1 MRGALL
7 LDWQPSMN
15 FTPRQERALRS
26 ICDTFAPRSADWP
39 SASELGIPAA
49 IAKALDFNPRSGE
62 RAQFLQLLDLWDS
75 NLHSL
80 LTVGKWSC
88 FSLLPLETRIRVLLS
103 WADSGLSRRRGA
115 FQALRKAIGFL
126 YVMLP
131 GADGAPSPVWRQ
143 FGYPGP
149 LGAPRQSQAR
159 PLKPLIPEKDMEL
172 SCEICIV
179 GSGAGGSV
187 AAAVLAAAGKD
198 VVVLEAGSYYD
209 DADFDGAELGGFQ
222 RLYLEGGFA
231 GTADQ
236 SVGLLAG
243 ECLGGGTV
251 INYCTSFRTPE
262 EVRAEWAAAGV
273 PWFTSEEYT
282 SSLDAVCTRLS
293 VNLDHNRIS
302 AREAV
307 LDRGL
312 SALGWHSAAMPRNV
326 VGCDQGKVCGYCGY
340 GCSLGAKQSST
351 KTWLA
356 DAQAMGARLITET
369 RAQRVRIEAGAATG
383 VEARSRSGCRV
394 TIRSKA
400 VVVACGAIHT
410 PGLLLRSG
418 LRNENIG
425 GHLHLHPVSNV
436 CGVFEEEIRPWEG
449 TMQAIYSDEHRYL
462 TGNYGVK
469 YETTALQ
476 PVIAV
481 AILPWRDPDH
491 YRSLLGKL
499 SNMTA
504 IGVLLRDR
512 DGGRVTLDDEG
523 NPVAHY
529 ALSDFDRSHLRR
541 GFIGAARILEAAGAR
556 LIFSPHAKWCAY
568 EPGRNGSLTSFTQAM
583 DAAGWD
589 SGRLALF
596 SFHIMGSARLG
607 GSPNTSATNPEGETW
622 EARHLFVMDGSSFPS
637 ASGVNPMISIEAI
650 ARRNARALADRSD
663 V

>member
-1 MRGALL
+1 
-7 LDWQPSMN
+7 MN
-15 FTPRQERALRS
+15 FTPGQERALQS
-26 ICDTFAPRSADWP
+26 ICDTFAPPSADWP
-39 SASELGIPAA
+39 SAAELGIPAA
-49 IAKALDFNPRSGE
+49 IAKAFDLNPRPGE

-75 NLHSL
+75 HIHSL
-80 LTVGKWSC
+80 LTVGRWGP
-88 FSLLPLETRIRVLLS
+88 FSALPLETRIRVLLS
-103 WADSGLSRRRGA
+103 WADSSLGRRRGA

-131 GADGAPSPVWRQ
+131 GADGAPNPAWKQ

-149 LGAPRQSQAR
+149 LGRQPSKSR
-159 PLKPLIPEKDMEL
+159 PLRTLTPEGDTEM
-172 SCEICIV
+172 SCDVCIV

-187 AAAVLAAAGKD
+187 AAAILAAAGKD
-198 VVVLEAGSYYD
+198 VIVLEAGSYYD
-209 DADFDGAELGGFQ
+209 DSDFDGAELGGFQ

-231 GTADQ
+231 ATADQ

-262 EVRAEWAAAGV
+262 DVRAEWAAAGV

-282 SSLDAVCTRLS
+282 SCLDAVSTRLS
-293 VNLDHNRIS
+293 VNLEHNRVS
-302 AREAV
+302 AREQV
-307 LDRGL
+307 LQRGL
-312 SALGWHSAAMPRNV
+312 SALGWHAAAMPRNV
-326 VGCDQGKVCGYCGY
+326 VGCEQGKVCGYCGY

-356 DAQAMGARLITET
+356 DAQAAGARLVTKT
-369 RAQRVRIEAGAATG
+369 RAQRVQIEAGAATG
-383 VEARSRSGCRV
+383 VEARSSNGCHIN
-394 TIRSKA
+394 IRCKA

-410 PGLLLRSG
+410 PALLLRSG

-425 GHLHLHPVSNV
+425 RHLHLHPVSNV
-436 CGVFEEEIRPWEG
+436 CGIFEEEIRPWEG
-449 TMQAIYSDEHRYL
+449 TMQAIYSDEHRFL

-476 PVIAV
+476 PVIAMAV
-481 AILPWRDPDH
+481 LPWRDPAK

-499 SNMTA
+499 PNMMA

-512 DGGRVTLDDEG
+512 DGGRVTLDNAG

-529 ALSDFDRSHLRR
+529 ALSEFDRAHLRR
-541 GFIGAARILEAAGAR
+541 GFTGAARILEAADAR
-556 LIFSPHAKWCAY
+556 LIFSPHARWCAY
-568 EPGRNGSLTSFTQAM
+568 EPGRNGSLDSFTHAM
-583 DAAGWD
+583 DTAGWD

-607 GSPNTSATNPEGETW
+607 GSPKTSATNPDGETW
-622 EARHLFVMDGSSFPS
+622 EARNLFVMDGSSFPS

-650 ARRNARALADRSD
+650 AHRNAAALAGRPRI
-663 V
+663 

>member
-1 MRGALL
+1 
-7 LDWQPSMN
+7 MN
-15 FTPRQERALRS
+15 FTPRQQRALQS
-26 ICDTFAPRSADWP
+26 ICDTFAPPSPSAGWP

-49 IAKALDFNPRSGE
+49 IAKALDLNPRSGE

-75 NLHSL
+75 HLHSL
-80 LTVGKWSC
+80 LTVRRWAA
-88 FSLLPLETRIRVLLS
+88 FSSLPLETRIRVLLS

-131 GADGAPSPVWRQ
+131 GADGAPSPVWKK

-149 LGAPRQSQAR
+149 LGPPPSKSRALR
-159 PLKPLIPEKDMEL
+159 PLTPEADTDL
-172 SCEICIV
+172 SCDICIV

-198 VVVLEAGSYYD
+198 VIVLEAGGYYD

-231 GTADQ
+231 ATADQ

-251 INYCTSFRTPE
+251 INYSTSFRTPDD
-262 EVRAEWAAAGV
+262 VRAEWAAAGV
-273 PWFTSEEYT
+273 PWFTSEEYS
-282 SSLDAVCTRLS
+282 SSLDAVCARLS
-293 VNLDHNRIS
+293 VNLEHNRIS
-302 AREAV
+302 AREQV
-307 LDRGL
+307 LQRGL
-312 SALGWHSAAMPRNV
+312 NSLGWHIASMPRNV
-326 VGCDQGKVCGYCGY
+326 VGCEQGKICGYCGY
-340 GCSLGAKQSST
+340 GCSIGAKQSST
-351 KTWLA
+351 KTWFA
-356 DAQAMGARLITET
+356 DAQRAGARLVTET
-369 RAQRVRIEAGAATG
+369 RATRVRIEAGVARG
-383 VEARSRSGCRV
+383 VEARSRNGCRV
-394 TIRSKA
+394 NVRCKA
-400 VVVACGAIHT
+400 VVAACGAIHT
-410 PGLLLRSG
+410 PALLLRSG

-425 GHLHLHPVSNV
+425 RHLHLHPVSNV

-449 TMQAIYSDEHRYL
+449 TMQAIYSDEHRFF

-481 AILPWRDPDH
+481 AVLPWREPEH

-499 SNMTA
+499 ANTTG

-512 DGGRVTLDDEG
+512 DGGRVTLDSEG

-529 ALSDFDRSHLRR
+529 ALSEFDRAHLRR

-568 EPGRNGSLTSFTQAM
+568 EPSRSGSLDSFTQAM
-583 DAAGWD
+583 DNAGWD

-607 GSPNTSATNPEGETW
+607 GSPKASATNPDGETW
-622 EARHLFVMDGSSFPS
+622 EARNLFVMDGSSFPS

-650 ARRNARALADRSD
+650 ARRNALALALRSGI
-663 V
+663 

>member
-1 MRGALL
+1 MDLSPRQQGAL
-7 LDWQPSMN
+7 Q
-15 FTPRQERALRS
+15 S
-26 ICDTFAPRSADWP
+26 ICDTFAPASAGWP

-49 IAKALDFNPRSGE
+49 IATALDLNPRPGE
-62 RAQFLQLLDLWDS
+62 RAQFLQLLDIWDS
-75 NLHSL
+75 RLHSL
-80 LTVGKWSC
+80 LTVGRWDT
-88 FSLLPLETRIRVLLS
+88 FSSLPLEMRIRVLLS

-131 GADGAPSPVWRQ
+131 GTDGASSEVWKK

-149 LGAPRQSQAR
+149 LGTQPPKPRL
-159 PLKPLIPEKDMEL
+159 LKPLIPEVDTDL
-172 SCEICIV
+172 SCDVCIL

-198 VVVLEAGSYYD
+198 VIVLEAGAYYD
-209 DADFDGAELGGFQ
+209 DSDFDGAELGGFQ

-231 GTADQ
+231 ATADQ

-251 INYCTSFRTPE
+251 VNYCTSFRTPDD
-262 EVRAEWAAAGV
+262 VRSEWAAAGV
-273 PWFTSEEYT
+273 PWFASEEYT
-282 SSLDAVCTRLS
+282 RSLDAVCARLS
-293 VNLDHNRIS
+293 VNLEHNRVS
-302 AREAV
+302 AREQA
-307 LDRGL
+307 LQRGL
-312 SALGWHSAAMPRNV
+312 NALGWHSAAMPRNV
-326 VGCDQGKVCGYCGY
+326 VGCEQGKICGYCGY

-356 DAQAMGARLITET
+356 DAQSAGARLVTET
-369 RAQRVRIEAGAATG
+369 RALRVRIEAGTATG
-383 VEARSRSGCRV
+383 VEARSRNGCRV
-394 TIRSKA
+394 NIRSKA
-400 VVVACGAIHT
+400 VIVACGAIHT
-410 PGLLLRSG
+410 PALLLRSG

-425 GHLHLHPVSNV
+425 RHLHLHPVSNV

-449 TMQAIYSDEHRYL
+449 TMQAIYSDEHRFL

-481 AILPWRDPDH
+481 AVLPWREPEH

-499 SNMTA
+499 SNTMA

-512 DGGRVTLDDEG
+512 DGGRVTVDREG

-529 ALSDFDRSHLRR
+529 ALSEFDRAHLRS

-556 LIFSPHAKWCAY
+556 HVFSPHAKWCDY
-568 EPGRNGSLTSFTQAM
+568 EPGRNGSLDTFTRAM
-583 DAAGWD
+583 DAAGWG
-589 SGRLALF
+589 SGHLALF

-607 GSPNTSATNPEGETW
+607 GSPKTSATNPDGETW
-622 EARHLFVMDGSSFPS
+622 EARKLFVMDGASFPS

-650 ARRNARALADRSD
+650 AHRNAMVLAEAPGM
-663 V
+663 

>member
-1 MRGALL
+1 MKL
-7 LDWQPSMN
+7 SS
-15 FTPRQERALRS
+15 RQRRALQS
-26 ICDTFAPRSADWP
+26 ICDTFAPASAGWP

-49 IAKALDFNPRSGE
+49 IAKALDRNPRPGE
-62 RAQFLQLLDLWDS
+62 RAQFLQLLELWDS
-75 NLHSL
+75 HLHSL
-80 LTVGKWSC
+80 LTVGRWTA
-88 FSLLPLETRIRVLLS
+88 FSSLSLETRIRVLLS

-131 GADGAPSPVWRQ
+131 GAEGRPSPVWKK

-149 LGAPRQSQAR
+149 LGPQKSKLRALR
-159 PLKPLIPEKDMEL
+159 PLVPEVDTDL

-198 VVVLEAGSYYD
+198 VIVLEAGEYFD

-231 GTADQ
+231 ATADQ

-251 INYCTSFRTPE
+251 INYSTSFRTPDD
-262 EVRAEWAAAGV
+262 VRAEWAAAGV

-293 VNLDHNRIS
+293 VNLEHNRVS
-302 AREAV
+302 AREQV
-307 LDRGL
+307 LQRGL
-312 SALGWHSAAMPRNV
+312 SALGWHSEAMPRNV
-326 VGCDQGKVCGYCGY
+326 VDCEQGKLCGYCGY

-356 DAQAMGARLITET
+356 DAQNAGARLVTET
-369 RAQRVRIEAGAATG
+369 RALRVHIEGGAAKG
-383 VEARSRSGCRV
+383 VEARSRNGCRV
-394 TIRSKA
+394 SIRCKA

-410 PGLLLRSG
+410 PALLLRSG

-425 GHLHLHPVSNV
+425 RHLHLHPVSNV
-436 CGVFEEEIRPWEG
+436 CGLFDEEIRPWEG
-449 TMQAIYSDEHRYL
+449 TMQAIYSDEHRFL

-481 AILPWRDPDH
+481 AVLPWRGPDH

-499 SNMTA
+499 SNTTA

-512 DGGRVTLDDEG
+512 DGGRVTLDREG

-529 ALSDFDRSHLRR
+529 ALSEFDRAHLRR

-556 LIFSPHAKWCAY
+556 LVFSPHAKWCAY
-568 EPGRNGSLTSFTQAM
+568 EPGRNGSLDSFTRAM
-583 DAAGWD
+583 DSAGWD
-589 SGRLALF
+589 PGRLALF

-607 GSPNTSATNPEGETW
+607 GSPKTSAVNPDGETW
-622 EARHLFVMDGSSFPS
+622 ETRRLFVMDGSSFPS

-650 ARRNARALADRSD
+650 ARQNALALAELPS

>member
-1 MRGALL
+1 
-7 LDWQPSMN
+7 
-15 FTPRQERALRS
+15 
-26 ICDTFAPRSADWP
+26 
-39 SASELGIPAA
+39 
-49 IAKALDFNPRSGE
+49 
-62 RAQFLQLLDLWDS
+62 
-75 NLHSL
+75 
-80 LTVGKWSC
+80 
-88 FSLLPLETRIRVLLS
+88 
-103 WADSGLSRRRGA
+103 
-115 FQALRKAIGFL
+115 
-126 YVMLP
+126 MLP
-131 GADGAPSPVWRQ
+131 GAGGAPSRVWKQ

-149 LGAPRQSQAR
+149 LGAPQQSKPRA
-159 PLKPLIPEKDMEL
+159 LKPLIPEKDMEL
-172 SCEICIV
+172 SCEVCIV

-187 AAAVLAAAGKD
+187 AAAVLAGAGKD
-198 VVVLEAGSYYD
+198 VIVLEAGGYYD
-209 DADFDGAELGGFQ
+209 DSDFDGAELGGFQ

-231 GTADQ
+231 ATADQ

-262 EVRAEWAAAGV
+262 DVRAEWAAAGV
-273 PWFTSEEYT
+273 RWFTSEEYT
-282 SSLDAVCTRLS
+282 GSLDAVCARLS
-293 VNLDHNRIS
+293 VNLEHNRIS
-302 AREAV
+302 AREKV
-307 LDRGL
+307 LEHGL
-312 SALGWHSAAMPRNV
+312 SALGWHAAKMPRNV

-356 DAQAMGARLITET
+356 DAQAAGARLVTET

-383 VEARSRSGCRV
+383 VEARSRKGCRV
-394 TIRSKA
+394 TIRGKA

-410 PGLLLRSG
+410 PALLLRSG
-418 LRNENIG
+418 LHNENIG
-425 GHLHLHPVSNV
+425 RHLHLHPVSNV
-436 CGVFEEEIRPWEG
+436 CGVFEEEISPWEG

-481 AILPWRDPDH
+481 AVLPWRGPEH

-512 DGGRVTLDDEG
+512 DGGRVTLDREG

-529 ALSDFDRSHLRR
+529 ALSEFDRGHLRR

-568 EPGRNGSLTSFTQAM
+568 EPSRNGSLTSFTQAM

-607 GSPNTSATNPEGETW
+607 GSPKTSAINPDGEAW
-622 EARHLFVMDGSSFPS
+622 EARRLFVMDGSSFPS

-650 ARRNARALADRSD
+650 ARRNAMALAARPDI
-663 V
+663 